1 MPLVREF
8 RVVSVSG
15 LSAAVTACQL
25 KTHIQY
31 SKRTHRETGACGFRC
46 RSVLEESNEEMGIN
60 KKKTFSLR
68 PEFVTV
74 KVWNY
79 HFCPSPMRRHRMNS
93 SNTTVPLATHLSSHH
108 DGVGRFSGADDK
120 GPSLPAVND
129 ECSSGGIFFFDIVL
143 QTSPTL
149 TEFLTRRFPSEAR
162 PCSPRP
168 RGIQSQRIP
177 DNYDA

>member
-1 MPLVREF
+1 MSSESYRFRDFRPLSLP
-8 RVVSVSG
+8 VSSR
-15 LSAAVTACQL
+15 
-25 KTHIQY
+25 HIQY
-31 SKRTHRETGACGFRC
+31 SKRTHKETGACGFRC

-129 ECSSGGIFFFDIVL
+129 ECSSGGNF
-143 QTSPTL
+143 
-149 TEFLTRRFPSEAR
+149 FLTSCYKLARR
-162 PCSPRP
+162 
-168 RGIQSQRIP
+168 
-177 DNYDA
+177 